1 MKKNDF
7 GGKLVAA
14 LFAYIAMFQSL
25 VFADGGGLEGVVNKI
40 NTWVQGSFVKPMLT
54 LVVIA
59 VFIYMAKNHDRI
71 KEIWV
76 MCLIIILSVVGI
88 MNAQNI
94 ADWIG
99 NAAK

>member
-1 MKKNDF
+1 MKKIGNKILA
-7 GGKLVAA
+7 G
-14 LFAYIAMFQSL
+14 LFVYMATLPNA
-25 VFADGGGLEGVVNKI
+25 VFAAKGLEAVVDEI

-54 LVVIA
+54 LVIIA

-88 MNAQNI
+88 MNAKTI

-99 NAAK
+99 NAAS

>member
-1 MKKNDF
+1 MKKIGNKILA
-7 GGKLVAA
+7 G
-14 LFAYIAMFQSL
+14 LFVYMATLPSA
-25 VFADGGGLEGVVNKI
+25 VFAAKGLEAVVNEI
-40 NTWVQGSFVKPMLT
+40 NEWVQGSFVKPMLT
-54 LVVIA
+54 LVIIA

-88 MNAQNI
+88 MNAKTI

-99 NAAK
+99 NAAS

>member
-1 MKKNDF
+1 MKKI
-7 GGKLVAA
+7 G
-14 LFAYIAMFQSL
+14 
-25 VFADGGGLEGVVNKI
+25 NKI
-40 NTWVQGSFVKPMLT
+40 LAGLFVYMATLPSSAFAAKGLAAVVDEINNWVQSSFVKPMLT
-54 LVVIA
+54 LVIIA

-88 MNAQNI
+88 MNAKTI

-99 NAAK
+99 NAAS